1 MLNEDLRNTMG
12 VVVSYKEE
20 RYSGR
25 VYEAKDNMVVETRTG
40 DDSVSL
46 SAPINFVDG
55 MLRDYVNEEVK
66 ITISVKIEK
75 V

>member
-1 MLNEDLRNTMG
+1 MG

>member
-40 DDSVSL
+40 EDSVSL

-55 MLRDYVNEEVK
+55 MLRDYVDEQVK
-66 ITISVKIEK
+66 VTISIKIEK
-75 V
+75 L

>member
-1 MLNEDLRNTMG
+1 MG

-40 DDSVSL
+40 KKSVSL
-46 SAPINFVDG
+46 SAPIDFVDG
-55 MLRDYVNEEVK
+55 CLRDYVNENVK
-66 ITISVKIEK
+66 ITITVTVESI
-75 V
+75 

>member
-1 MLNEDLRNTMG
+1 MG
-12 VVVSYKEE
+12 TVVSYKEE
-20 RYSGR
+20 KYSGR

-40 DDSVSL
+40 EDSVSL

>member
-1 MLNEDLRNTMG
+1 MG

-40 DDSVSL
+40 EDSVSL
-46 SAPINFVDG
+46 SAPINFVDK

>member
-1 MLNEDLRNTMG
+1 MG
-12 VVVSYKEE
+12 VVESYKEE

-25 VYEAKDNMVVETRTG
+25 IYEAKDNMVVETRTG
-40 DDSVSL
+40 EDSVSL
-46 SAPINFVDG
+46 SAPINFVDK

>member
-1 MLNEDLRNTMG
+1 MG

-20 RYSGR
+20 IYSGR

-40 DDSVSL
+40 EDSVSL

>member
-12 VVVSYKEE
+12 VVISYKEE

-40 DDSVSL
+40 EDSVSL

>member
-1 MLNEDLRNTMG
+1 MMG
-12 VVVSYKEE
+12 TVVSYKEE
-20 RYSGR
+20 KYSGR

-75 V
+75 L

>member
-1 MLNEDLRNTMG
+1 MG

-20 RYSGR
+20 KYSGR

-40 DDSVSL
+40 EDSVSL
-46 SAPINFVDG
+46 SAPINFVDK

>member
-1 MLNEDLRNTMG
+1 MG
-12 VVVSYKEE
+12 TVVSYKEE
-20 RYSGR
+20 KYSGR

-40 DDSVSL
+40 EDSVSL

-55 MLRDYVNEEVK
+55 MLKDYVNEEVK

>member
-1 MLNEDLRNTMG
+1 MG

-40 DDSVSL
+40 EDSVSL
-46 SAPINFVDG
+46 SAPINFVDK
-55 MLRDYVNEEVK
+55 MLRD
-66 ITISVKIEK
+66 
-75 V
+75 

>member
-1 MLNEDLRNTMG
+1 MG

-40 DDSVSL
+40 EDSVSL

-55 MLRDYVNEEVK
+55 MLRDYVNDEVK

>member
-1 MLNEDLRNTMG
+1 MG
-12 VVVSYKEE
+12 VVISYKEE

>member
-1 MLNEDLRNTMG
+1 MG

-40 DDSVSL
+40 EDSVSL
-46 SAPINFVDG
+46 SSPINFVDG

>member
-1 MLNEDLRNTMG
+1 MGEVLRENWG
-12 VVVSYKEE
+12 VF
-20 RYSGR
+20 SGR

-40 DDSVSL
+40 EDSVSL

-66 ITISVKIEK
+66 ITISVKIQK

>member
-1 MLNEDLRNTMG
+1 MG

-40 DDSVSL
+40 EDSVSL
-46 SAPINFVDG
+46 SAPINFVDK
-55 MLRDYVNEEVK
+55 MLKDYVNEEVK